1 MLPNVATLCT
11 KGKDSV
17 NEEDSNEGSQGT
29 ENANDQNQGYVGQL
43 KMLQVAA
50 DRASLDLS
58 TWIRTVA
65 LKAAKEG

>member
-1 MLPNVATLCT
+1 MKKTPN
-11 KGKDSV
+11 D
-17 NEEDSNEGSQGT
+17 GSQGA
-29 ENANDQNQGYVGQL
+29 ENVNHYIGVNVGQL
-43 KMLQVAA
+43 KMLQAAA